1 MVALNTLGLVAGFV
15 FPIIPIYARDV
26 LEVGESG
33 FGILMAAFGIG
44 ALVGGLGLAF
54 YGEVKHK
61 GWLLMLAV
69 LLGDPTSILFGFSRD
84 FYLSTVLLFIFGV
97 GAAFYITTVSTLF
110 QTHAPEHLRGK
121 IMAVYGL
128 TLQLFPLGWM
138 LGGFAAATLGNE
150 TALVLG
156 NGGSIVVT
164 LVMFASSRTFRELS

>member
-1 MVALNTLGLVAGFV
+1 VLGLLAGFV

-33 FGILMAAFGIG
+33 FGTLMAAFGLG
-44 ALVGGLGLAF
+44 ALIGGIGLAF

-69 LLGDPTSILFGFSRD
+69 VIGDPTSILFGFSRD
-84 FYLSTVLLFIFGV
+84 FYFSTALLFLFGV

-110 QTHAPEHLRGK
+110 QTYAPEHLRGK
-121 IMAVYGL
+121 IMAVYAL

-138 LGGFAAATLGNE
+138 LGGITAETLGSE
-150 TALVLG
+150 MALVLG
-156 NGGSIVVT
+156 NGFSITVT
-164 LVMFASSRTFRELS
+164 VVMFVKSKTFRELT